1 MGTEVARRLLGNF
14 GSILVVVGMLVAM
27 IGSLNGQVLVYAR
40 ISYAMAHEGHFFRN
54 QGELNKK
61 GVPAKSLIVQCI
73 LACILIMMR
82 SLDQLTTLVV
92 FLGMIGS
99 LLGVAGVMVNR
110 IRFPELEKPY
120 KVWGYPV
127 TVIITVI
134 IFAAL
139 MINNFIED
147 PLMSILGLIIVPAI
161 GAGIYIYY
169 DKKNKKEGFTPEN

>member
-1 MGTEVARRLLGNF
+1 M
-14 GSILVVVGMLVAM
+14 
-27 IGSLNGQVLVYAR
+27 
-40 ISYAMAHEGHFFRN
+40 
-54 QGELNKK
+54 
-61 GVPAKSLIVQCI
+61 IVQCI